1 MTNAN
6 QMETIY
12 ESAAETAKKI
22 RKELKVNFPGIK
34 FSVRSQT
41 YSGGS
46 SVNVHWEDAPITEQ
60 VEAIINKFKS
70 GSFNG
75 MEDIYESTGY
85 VFEGKKYNGAKYI
98 FAKRELSDEYRQQI
112 TDYLNANY
120 EGVNENSWEYHTLFN
135 RAEKEMIQSNQPEE
149 VETVEEVKEI
159 AAPVEVVDAE
169 EITVTMNINEEKNGI
184 EFSFTGIPSE
194 ATRKLLKENGFRW
207 SKFSKIWYVKKSES
221 ALLFAESFVSAYN
234 EYVEDRKAEKEA
246 AQTNNIETVTVVNE
260 LNNEVE
266 NVEEVGT
273 VEPVTTEGKVNV
285 KSITFLWS
293 ESSMI
298 PENTI
303 VKTFT
308 EAQELIDTALIHKTS
323 GGYDKTKFVIEWS
336 DGETYEGRI
345 DIDETDNNI
354 KKHIEDHCNYIIKNY
369 AKYGMTEEDKQS
381 HVEFLN
387 TYMLEDPKPIETKET
402 KKAVVLDFN
411 SKFKQRQ
418 EEKEAQ
424 EMQSHFLNDILPY
437 MDQEDKTRLLEAA
450 KDTDKFNEIFQEVL
464 IKVSFKQA
472 LTDAKKG

>member
-1 MTNAN
+1 MTN
-6 QMETIY
+6 QVIY
-12 ESAAETAKKI
+12 ESAKETAKKI
-22 RKELKVNFPGIK
+22 RVELKANFPGVK
-34 FSVRSQT
+34 FSVRSST
-41 YSGGS
+41 FAGGD
-46 SVNVHWEDAPITEQ
+46 SVDVSWTDGPL
-60 VEAIINKFKS
+60 
-70 GSFNG
+70 
-75 MEDIYESTGY
+75 YESVDAILDQFTSGHFDGMQDMY
-85 VFEGKKYNGAKYI
+85 ISGAYSYQGQLYNGAKYVSGQ
-98 FAKRELSDEYRQQI
+98 RSLSPEYRQQI
-112 TDYLNANY
+112 TDYINANY
-120 EGVNENSWEYHTLFN
+120 EDVNENSWEYNRLFHD
-135 RAEKEMIQSNQPEE
+135 AEKEMIKNNQPEE
-149 VETVEEVKEI
+149 VETVEEVKEV
-159 AAPVEVVDAE
+159 AAPVEVVNAE
-169 EITVTMNINEEKNGI
+169 EITVQMNINEEKNGI
-184 EFSFTGIPSE
+184 ELSFTGIPSE
-194 ATRKLLKENGFRW
+194 ATRKLLKENGYRW